1 MEYRK
6 DGDDEYTS
14 IEGDSVTGLA
24 PGTYYVRYAETTNY
38 NASSDVKITIEQGEC
53 LINRVEL
60 TINTPTGGQNLDE
73 TITSST
79 VGVKSVSLN
88 WTDSTN
94 NDKEGIAE
102 YYPWAYTAHITVT
115 PDTGYKIDENVEVTI
130 NGYNI
135 SEPTSI
141 NEGVL
146 SFTQEFYSTKHQLTS
161 VTAPKTPETFN
172 SFYYSKYAVI
182 NSNSQ
187 LVNTVTA
194 VVDGENVQLPI
205 TWSIDYYDEK
215 DGAENTF
222 NWTANFDKE
231 NYDVSDSCVTSGSV
245 KIKNKKLIP
254 VTITPTNAIIKY
266 DGSTI
271 DVSKY
276 FDISETSSDAAYS
289 LSSGKGK
296 LDGTILTVE
305 ETGEFKIHVS
315 TQQKGDYANASADVT
330 LTIEKGDIKYIAT
343 GYDGTYDGNE
353 NSISVDAKNANVTY
367 STDGENYS
375 SNNPSFKDA
384 GEYTVY
390 YRIEANNYNTV
401 NDKATVK
408 ISKKTITGTI
418 TSNGG
423 TYGSTITGATVK
435 LNGLVGED
443 NPTVTLKYNGS
454 TEVPKNAGTYKV
466 VATIEDNNYS
476 LSETS
481 AKFVIDKANPNLSV
495 SAVSDK
501 TYGDKE
507 FELDIKQSGTG
518 KLAYTSSNEKVV
530 KVDSNGTVSIV
541 GAGNAKLTVK
551 VDESDNYTSSSASVD
566 VKVKKANGKL
576 EVSKL
581 TYNKTY
587 GDEPFSIGATSETGT
602 VSYKSNNSNVV
613 TVDSNGLVSIVGVG
627 EATISV
633 DAASSDNYNGVYTD
647 VKVVVSARSISN
659 ATVTLGDVLSYTGS
673 EQTQKIKSV
682 KIDGIDVTYS
692 VSGNKAKDVG
702 THTLIIT
709 GTGNFTGSKSV
720 DYTIVPTKANQM
732 KENAD
737 GSIQYGKGTITVTG
751 SVLNSK
757 TDLVETLIQ
766 DGSVSSDELNA
777 VYNGSTLAIS
787 LKITDVSDSLSS
799 DIKSTMKDTATKAG
813 FTIGNQY
820 LDISL
825 YIGDKAITTTSDKV
839 KITINV
845 PESMINTDSKIKR
858 TYYVIRYHDGKVSSI
873 DGTFDE
879 KAKTFT
885 FETDK
890 FSAYALAYKDEK
902 VSEDTTKPSSSESA
916 NTGVQS
922 NIGFY
927 AGLIVVAMLGIVVL
941 IKRRK
946 SEQ

>member
-1 MEYRK
+1 M
-6 DGDDEYTS
+6 
-14 IEGDSVTGLA
+14 
-24 PGTYYVRYAETTNY
+24 
-38 NASSDVKITIEQGEC
+38 
-53 LINRVEL
+53 
-60 TINTPTGGQNLDE
+60 
-73 TITSST
+73 
-79 VGVKSVSLN
+79 
-88 WTDSTN
+88 
-94 NDKEGIAE
+94 
-102 YYPWAYTAHITVT
+102 
-115 PDTGYKIDENVEVTI
+115 
-130 NGYNI
+130 
-135 SEPTSI
+135 
-141 NEGVL
+141 
-146 SFTQEFYSTKHQLTS
+146 
-161 VTAPKTPETFN
+161 
-172 SFYYSKYAVI
+172 
-182 NSNSQ
+182 
-187 LVNTVTA
+187 
-194 VVDGENVQLPI
+194 
-205 TWSIDYYDEK
+205 
-215 DGAENTF
+215 
-222 NWTANFDKE
+222 
-231 NYDVSDSCVTSGSV
+231 
-245 KIKNKKLIP
+245 
-254 VTITPTNAIIKY
+254 
-266 DGSTI
+266 
-271 DVSKY
+271 
-276 FDISETSSDAAYS
+276 
-289 LSSGKGK
+289 
-296 LDGTILTVE
+296 
-305 ETGEFKIHVS
+305 
-315 TQQKGDYANASADVT
+315 
-330 LTIEKGDIKYIAT
+330 
-343 GYDGTYDGNE
+343 
-353 NSISVDAKNANVTY
+353 
-367 STDGENYS
+367 
-375 SNNPSFKDA
+375 
-384 GEYTVY
+384 
-390 YRIEANNYNTV
+390 
-401 NDKATVK
+401 
-408 ISKKTITGTI
+408 
-418 TSNGG
+418 
-423 TYGSTITGATVK
+423 
-435 LNGLVGED
+435 
-443 NPTVTLKYNGS
+443 
-454 TEVPKNAGTYKV
+454 
-466 VATIEDNNYS
+466 VATIEDKNYS

-481 AKFVIDKANPNLSV
+481 AEFVIHKANPNLSV

-507 FELDIKQSGTG
+507 FKLDVKQSGTG

-541 GAGNAKLTVK
+541 GVGSATLTVK
-551 VDESDNYTSSSASVD
+551 VDESDNYTSSSATVD
-566 VKVKKANGKL
+566 VKAKKANGKL

-587 GDEPFSIGATSETGT
+587 GDEPFSIGAISETGT
-602 VSYKSNNSNVV
+602 VSYKSNNNNVV

-633 DAASSDNYNGVYTD
+633 DAASSDNFDGVSKTIS
-647 VKVVVSARSISN
+647 VVVSPRSISN

-682 KIDGIDVTYS
+682 KIDGMDVTYS

-702 THTLIIT
+702 THTLTIT

-720 DYTIVPTKANQM
+720 NYTIVPTKADQM

-777 VYNGSTLAIS
+777 IYNGSTGAIS

-839 KITINV
+839 KITIDV